1 LGFEYYMSPGDG
13 DGGGIPLWDMS
24 PGDGDGDGIPL
35 WDMSAQ
41 LGKTTMPR
49 REKMSAVDTAWLRMD
64 RPTNLMMILGVMV
77 FSRRMDFDRLRNTI
91 AARLVARYRRFR
103 QCAVQEVGGAF
114 WEDDPDFDIDAHL
127 RRRALPR
134 GSGKVALQA
143 LAGELAV
150 QPLNPGKPLW
160 RFDLIEDYEGGS
172 AMVVRIHHSIAD
184 GIALVGVVLSL
195 TDPSPEAPPQMA
207 PQALR
212 DDEGDGDEPSRGL
225 LETLAE
231 SLGTAFHAGS
241 DLGSKALT
249 LAQDTDRLQTYGHYG
264 IGLLAELAK
273 LLAMPPDSPTRL
285 KGHTGTVKRVAW
297 AEPLPL
303 TEVKALGKALGCS
316 VNDVLLSTVAG
327 AIRAYLKQK
336 GENVD
341 GIEVRAMVPV
351 NLRSAGDEGTLG
363 NRFGLVTLS
372 LPIWEGNPFARLF
385 LVRER
390 MDELKHSFQPPLTL
404 GLLAAVGLAPKLVQ
418 QAFLDMLAAKASAVM
433 TNVPGPK
440 EPLYLA
446 GNRLDQCMFWVP
458 QSGDIGV
465 GVSILSYNDA
475 VQFSLISDRHFIPD
489 PETVTPLFAA
499 EFEKMLLA
507 LLMLE
512 WDRPLDPIL
521 AEEQL
526 FGRRVTGVPAPR
538 KPARRKAAPKSSAAA
553 VSPAPSAGDT
563 GSGSAGDMTS
573 GPTTARRI
581 PKRFRK

>member
-1 LGFEYYMSPGDG
+1 ML
-13 DGGGIPLWDMS
+13 
-24 PGDGDGDGIPL
+24 
-35 WDMSAQ
+35 
-41 LGKTTMPR
+41 R

-64 RPTNLMMILGVMV
+64 RPTNLMMILGIMV
-77 FSRRMDFDRLRNTI
+77 FARRMDFTRLRNTI
-91 AARLVARYRRFR
+91 AARLVGRYRRFR

-127 RRRALPR
+127 RRRALPK
-134 GSGKVALQA
+134 GSGKAALQA
-143 LAGELAV
+143 LSSELAV
-150 QPLNPGKPLW
+150 QPLNAGKPLW

-195 TDPSPEAPPQMA
+195 TDPSSDAPPQKPPRA
-207 PQALR
+207 FV
-212 DDEGDGDEPSRGL
+212 DDDCEADEPSRGL

-231 SLGTAFHAGS
+231 ALGTAFHAGS
-241 DLGSKALT
+241 DLGSKAMT
-249 LAQDTDRLQTYGHYG
+249 LAQDPDRMQTYGQYG

-273 LLAMPPDSPTRL
+273 LLAMPPDSPTSL

-297 AEPLPL
+297 AEPMPL
-303 TEVKALGKALGCS
+303 AEVKALGKALDCS
-316 VNDVLLSTVAG
+316 VNDVLLSAVAG
-327 AIRAYLKQK
+327 AFRAYFLQK
-336 GENVD
+336 GEAVD
-341 GIEVRAMVPV
+341 GVEVRAMVPV
-351 NLRSAGDEGTLG
+351 NLRSARDEGTLG

-372 LPIWEGNPFARLF
+372 LPIWEANPFARLF

-390 MDELKHSFQPPLTL
+390 MNELKHSFQPPLTL
-404 GLLAAVGLAPKLVQ
+404 GVLAAVGLAPKLVQ
-418 QAFLDMLAAKASAVM
+418 QQFLDMLAAKASAVM

-440 EPLYLA
+440 QPLYLA

-458 QSGDIGV
+458 QSGNIGV

-489 PETVTPLFAA
+489 PESITPLFAA

-512 WDRPLDPIL
+512 WDQPVDPIL
-521 AEEQL
+521 SEEKL
-526 FGRRVTGVPAPR
+526 FGRRVTGVPEDSP
-538 KPARRKAAPKSSAAA
+538 RKAARRRAAAKSPASVA

-563 GSGSAGDMTS
+563 GSGSARDITP
-573 GPTTARRI
+573 GPAAARRI